1 MFQKILVPTDFS
13 QCAKKTLVCLTAIPW
28 ATDIILLHVV
38 DGTHYTRRGW
48 THEPEIEN
56 ARIQLREEKE
66 YLERFGKRVKNIV
79 RVITGGT
86 VASEIQEIAREERAS
101 AIIMGCRGRNLISG
115 LLLGSVSAGVLRHGK
130 TPLLIIRDSVADHLE
145 GRALEKFCPG
155 IFSRILCPTD
165 FSEPARAALDSLRD
179 IEGIQEVVLVHVVT
193 QGETHDEIAS
203 YVQEAST
210 HLKDIQA
217 DLAASGIHA
226 SSHIRLGRPT
236 DEINRLAAE
245 EDVSLILMSS
255 HGKGLLREIL
265 LGSTTFGI
273 AIHTDRPLLV
283 VRAQPAA

>member
-28 ATDIILLHVV
+28 ATDLILLHVI

-56 ARIQLREEKE
+56 AKIQLREEKG
-66 YLERFGKRVKNIV
+66 YLERAGKRVKDIV

-86 VASEIQEIAREERAS
+86 VASEILEVAREEQAS
-101 AIIMGCRGRNLISG
+101 VIVMGCRGRNLISG

-130 TPLLIIRDSVADHLE
+130 TPLLIIRDSVAEHLE
-145 GRALEKFCPG
+145 GRVLEKYCSG
-155 IFSRILCPTD
+155 IFTRVLCPTD
-165 FSEPARAALDSLRD
+165 FSEPARAALESLKGL
-179 IEGIQEVVLVHVVT
+179 EGIREAVLVHVVT
-193 QGETHDEIAS
+193 RGETREEIAG
-203 YVQEAST
+203 YVQEASKN
-210 HLKDIQA
+210 LKDLQA
-217 DLAASGIHA
+217 ELEASGIP
-226 SSHIRLGRPT
+226 SSGHIRLGRPT

-255 HGKGLLREIL
+255 HGKGLLKEIL

-283 VRAQPAA
+283 VRAQPAS